1 MPGVYREKTCP
12 TCGTLHKKRGPYC
25 SRSCGNIREH
35 TEETKEKISEAR
47 KDYFETPEGI
57 ATKHKQSRIT
67 SARNTNTPID
77 ILSPDDYAIDIP
89 DVTQIRTMKPNEFTD
104 GRDIWFTNDDDL

>member
-12 TCGTLHKKRGPYC
+12 TCGILHKKRGPYC

-47 KDYFETPEGI
+47 KEYLETPEGI
-57 ATKHKQSRIT
+57 ATQKKLNRIT
-67 SARNTNTPID
+67 SARNTNTPIE

-89 DVTQIRTMKPNEFTD
+89 DVSQIRTIRHNEFMD
-104 GRDIWFTNDDDL
+104 GRDIWVSDDDDF